1 MIVFLA
7 LLTVSG
13 IVAAASVAVRAKQ
26 ALIDDAQ
33 AGTRGYF

>member
-1 MIVFLA
+1 MIVILA

-13 IVAAASVAVRAKQ
+13 VAVAASVAIRAKQ
-26 ALIDDAQ
+26 TLIDDAQ

>member
-13 IVAAASVAVRAKQ
+13 IAVAASVAVRAKQ
-26 ALIDDAQ
+26 TLIDDAQ
-33 AGTRGYF
+33 SGTRGYF

>member
-1 MIVFLA
+1 MLMVLT
-7 LLTVSG
+7 LLTVTG
-13 IVAAASVAVRAKQ
+13 IGVAATVAVRAKQ